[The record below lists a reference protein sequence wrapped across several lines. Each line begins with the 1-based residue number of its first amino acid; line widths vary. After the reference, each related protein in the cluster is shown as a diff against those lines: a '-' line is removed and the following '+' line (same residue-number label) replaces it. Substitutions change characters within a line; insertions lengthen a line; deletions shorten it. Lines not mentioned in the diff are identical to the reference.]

1 MIFESIFW
9 WTNVKIK
16 CVFNESCV
24 PDWLDAGDRPAA
36 DEQDHGASGFPGCKY
51 FKYLNIGQTTQ
62 TQQSRPLPSAEIRLR
77 LSCKYSLCWVCCGH
91 FKFSY
96 SNKKKV
102 KTLSHFHLSLY
113 SSRDMTNMDSGE
125 TRVRA
130 NSYWSLCWKTRS
142 RLQEVTLLCLLKVRR
157 FSNSVWR
164 EFSELWRVCDLP
176 GGLFWLWS
184 LVLCECEVR
193 CVSVFE
199 VDAGAEDGQQLL
211 LVLLDVPLQDLLTGA
226 QQTLERLHVDHC
238 DTHTHPSSSS
248 SSSSDCFIL
257 MLKHCLEK
265 CKSERIAV

>member
-1 MIFESIFW
+1 M
-9 WTNVKIK
+9 
-16 CVFNESCV
+16 
-24 PDWLDAGDRPAA
+24 DAGDPCDRPAA

-164 EFSELWRVCDLP
+164 EFSEL
-176 GGLFWLWS
+176 
-184 LVLCECEVR
+184 
-193 CVSVFE
+193 
-199 VDAGAEDGQQLL
+199 
-211 LVLLDVPLQDLLTGA
+211 
-226 QQTLERLHVDHC
+226 
-238 DTHTHPSSSS
+238 
-248 SSSSDCFIL
+248 
-257 MLKHCLEK
+257 
-265 CKSERIAV
+265 